1 MMKRVKTGGRK
12 LSNNRER
19 KSSALFLEEEE
30 SYNVTGAK
38 HSAILFAFQEDE
50 PLVLADNC
58 RD

>member
-1 MMKRVKTGGRK
+1 MMKRVKTDGRK
-12 LSNNRER
+12 LRNRER